1 MQAIYLRESAIRP
14 ETLDGPARSGYTE
27 SGKGETPMDVEVKRQ
42 PERTE
47 LRVEILAPEGDCPQL
62 QRLLAFLSAEDPAVP
77 AQREGERRCLLPED
91 ILRLYGEDKAVR
103 AQTADGVYT
112 VPLRLYELEERLK
125 PFRFVRISHSEIVN
139 LNRVQSLDLKLS
151 GTVRL
156 TLTGGTVCY
165 ASRRYVKRIREALNI

>member
-14 ETLDGPARSGYTE
+14 ETLDGPALSGYTE

-62 QRLLAFLSAEDPAVP
+62 QRLLAFLSAEDPAIP
-77 AQREGERRCLLPED
+77 AQREGEHRYLLPED

-125 PFRFVRISHSEIVN
+125 PFRFGISHSEIVN

-156 TLTGGTVCY
+156 TLTGGTACY
-165 ASRRYVKRIREALNI
+165 ASRRYVKRIREALDI

>member
-1 MQAIYLRESAIRP
+1 MKLELHIDPALP
-14 ETLDGPARSGYTE
+14 EVMVTVRAPARTPE
-27 SGKGETPMDVEVKRQ
+27 VDALLNRLTAGK
-42 PERTE
+42 
-47 LRVEILAPEGDCPQL
+47 AP
-62 QRLLAFLSAEDPAVP
+62 LLGFRADGTAVP
-77 AQREGERRCLLPED
+77 LDLD
-91 ILRLYGEDKAVR
+91 NVLRFYGEDKDVR

-156 TLTGGTVCY
+156 TLTGGTACY
-165 ASRRYVKRIREALNI
+165 ASRRYVKRIREALDI

>member
-14 ETLDGPARSGYTE
+14 ETLDGPARSRYTE
-27 SGKGETPMDVEVKRQ
+27 SGKGETPMDVEMKRQ

-62 QRLLAFLSAEDPAVP
+62 QRLLAFLSAEDPAIP
-77 AQREGERRCLLPED
+77 AQREGERRYLLPED

-112 VPLRLYELEERLK
+112 VPLRLYELEERLD
-125 PFRFVRISHSEIVN
+125 RQQFVRISHSEIVN
-139 LNRVQSLDLKLS
+139 LRQVTGLDLGLT
-151 GTVRL
+151 GTIRM
-156 TLTGGTVCY
+156 TLTGGVTTYV
-165 ASRRYVKRIREALNI
+165 SRRYVKKIKEVLGL

>member
-47 LRVEILAPEGDCPQL
+47 LRVEILAPEGDCPPL
-62 QRLLAFLSAEDPAVP
+62 QRLLAFLSAEDPALP
-77 AQREGERRCLLPED
+77 AQR
-91 ILRLYGEDKAVR
+91 
-103 AQTADGVYT
+103 TAEGVYT
-112 VPLRLYELEERLK
+112 VRHRLYELEERLK
-125 PFRFVRISHSEIVN
+125 PFRFVRISHSAIVN

-156 TLTGGTVCY
+156 TLTGGTACY
-165 ASRRYVKRIREALNI
+165 ASRRYVKRIREALDI